1 MLLTNILTNAILR
14 VQKQRKIKTTKRR
27 VYYEI
32 YTVVTLH

>member
-1 MLLTNILTNAILR
+1 MLYYRYKNKDKN
-14 VQKQRKIKTTKRR
+14 KTTKRR